1 MSPYSKGDRVLHA
14 QYGAGTLT
22 DIDEF
27 HTVIDFDQHGVRK
40 FATSMVV
47 LQSTD
52 EPAPPRPS
60 TRRRKSAAPAR
71 GPK

>member
-60 TRRRKSAAPAR
+60 ARRRKPTAPAR
-71 GPK
+71 SAK